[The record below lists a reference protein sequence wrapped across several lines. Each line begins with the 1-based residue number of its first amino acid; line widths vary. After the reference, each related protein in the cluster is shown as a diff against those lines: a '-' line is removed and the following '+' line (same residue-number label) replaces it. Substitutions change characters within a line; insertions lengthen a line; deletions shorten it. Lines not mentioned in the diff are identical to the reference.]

1 MVLSAKEVDLKFLML
16 YLHYLI
22 YNFQKRK
29 SNFMNLKATI
39 LLTLEISS
47 SKSKVTD
54 SYIQYEEQR
63 GKTTVEKEMGA
74 ILIIA
79 EFIPDLSRHG
89 LPKP

>member
-1 MVLSAKEVDLKFLML
+1 
-16 YLHYLI
+16 
-22 YNFQKRK
+22 
-29 SNFMNLKATI
+29 MNLKATI

-79 EFIPDLSRHG
+79 EFIPDLSRHE

>member
-16 YLHYLI
+16 YLHDLI

>member
-63 GKTTVEKEMGA
+63 GKTVEKEMGA